1 MKDDRLCRIYLFTDF
16 TLILCIFQVNYLTN
30 EYTKKEMPES
40 AWCSVLW
47 NESTNFVNEYVL
59 WPRDYNYVDYNSFF
73 SQQPQGFVAAR
84 PTSTTSKQNHEFQTF
99 HIK

>member
-40 AWCSVLW
+40 AWCAVPW
-47 NESTNFVNEYVL
+47 NENAKAPLYLMISST
-59 WPRDYNYVDYNSFF
+59 
-73 SQQPQGFVAAR
+73 FVAFVIPFSLVMVLYFR
-84 PTSTTSKQNHEFQTF
+84 
-99 HIK
+99 